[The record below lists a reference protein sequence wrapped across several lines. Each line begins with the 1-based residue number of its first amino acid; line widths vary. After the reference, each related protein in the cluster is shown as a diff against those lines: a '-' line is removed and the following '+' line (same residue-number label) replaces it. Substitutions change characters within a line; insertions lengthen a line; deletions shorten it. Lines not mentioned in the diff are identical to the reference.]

1 MILSVFSCLSIAKCH
16 GSFRVADEARLI
28 NHRFAMKK
36 HGGREASLHV
46 LSRVRPPIPFSFPFF
61 LLARFSRER
70 TRDVMI
76 SLRCRRT

>member
-46 LSRVRPPIPFSFPFF
+46 SLSLCPFARSSSDSFLFSFLSPC
-61 LLARFSRER
+61 A
-70 TRDVMI
+70 I
-76 SLRCRRT
+76 QP

>member
-46 LSRVRPPIPFSFPFF
+46 PCAIQP
-61 LLARFSRER
+61 
-70 TRDVMI
+70 
-76 SLRCRRT
+76 